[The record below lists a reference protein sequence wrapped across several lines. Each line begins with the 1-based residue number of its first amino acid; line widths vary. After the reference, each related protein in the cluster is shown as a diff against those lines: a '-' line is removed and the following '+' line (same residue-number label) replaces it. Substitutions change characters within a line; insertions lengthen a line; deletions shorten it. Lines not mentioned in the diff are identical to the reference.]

1 MEDIMFEPKKILVP
15 TDFSKY
21 SDRAVQEAVDIA
33 SKYNAN
39 VVLLHVI
46 DDNIRQCAADYCLS
60 NEVVKQF
67 EDESMKASKDKLQ
80 KSVKVAELKKVDIS
94 LEIKRGVPS
103 EVILDEQ
110 LKKGIDLIVIAS
122 HGKTGILRHLIGSV
136 TDKVI
141 RAAKCP
147 VLVIRE

>member
-1 MEDIMFEPKKILVP
+1 MFEPKKILVP

-33 SKYNAN
+33 SKYNAD

-67 EDESMKASKDKLQ
+67 EDESMKTSKDKLQ
-80 KSVKVAELKKVDIS
+80 KSVKIASESKKVDIS